1 MLNVTRP
8 KIFASIAG
16 SFTAIA
22 LAMVFG
28 FSQVG
33 ATEEVRMWFPGMPEC
48 AYTCPDGSTPGC
60 SCLVGP

>member
-33 ATEEVRMWFPGMPEC
+33 ATEDVYYWEPGMPDC
-48 AYTCPDGSTPGC
+48 GYLCVDGLTPGC
-60 SCLVGP
+60 SCIRL